1 MIKAQRLKK
10 PKRPIKQWS
19 KANWETIREE
29 TGKFRDVFLQD
40 CEQRDVEENY
50 KAFVDHIDDVISR
63 HVPTKMS
70 SSRRNVPWITPAI
83 RRMTNKKQRL
93 YNRAKRTH
101 KEQHWA
107 QYRAHKNNTTK
118 ALPKARW
125 NYINSIL
132 QTSLDDGNS
141 KPFWRYTFS
150 QKNDH
155 SGVAALKE
163 NGKLHSGGQK
173 KAEILNRQFSSV
185 FTADQPGEQTTLSG
199 PAYPPLRQLVV
210 NVKGIEK
217 LLQEINPSKAS
228 GPDQVP
234 CRILR
239 ELSVELAPVLTAI
252 FTQSLETGML
262 PSAWRTAYVTPVFK
276 KGSTCQ
282 PENYRP
288 VSLTCVTCKVLEH
301 IICSHIRAHLD
312 KHGILSRLQHGFRAS
327 FSCETQLLTTVQ
339 DLLTIRDDGHQTDM
353 VVLDFSKAFDKVPHG
368 RLLSKLRL
376 YGIQGPTL
384 KWIEAFL
391 GDRTQSVVVDG
402 CHSTTASVTSG
413 VPQGTVLGPLLFLLF
428 INDLPSVLDPGTKC
442 RLFADDCLVYRA
454 IHTIEDQ
461 IQMQRDLDALQNW
474 SETWGMHFNAKKCNV
489 MTLARGVNLSYF
501 YQLNNTILDRVN
513 ACDYLGITI
522 SENLSW
528 TDHITANAKKANAR
542 LGFLRRNL
550 KGCPQALKRTAYV
563 SLVCSIWNPNLK
575 KDKDALEKVQRRA
588 ARWIR
593 SDYRQ
598 RSSVTAMLTDLGLA
612 TLEKR
617 REDQKLLLMYK
628 VVHRLVGVSCE
639 ELGLEKADKR
649 TRASHCH
656 KLRHHQPT
664 TTEYRH
670 SFICSTIPEWNRLPA
685 NMAEADSVATFK
697 SQLARL
703 AD

>member
-1 MIKAQRLKK
+1 
-10 PKRPIKQWS
+10 
-19 KANWETIREE
+19 
-29 TGKFRDVFLQD
+29 
-40 CEQRDVEENY
+40 
-50 KAFVDHIDDVISR
+50 
-63 HVPTKMS
+63 
-70 SSRRNVPWITPAI
+70 
-83 RRMTNKKQRL
+83 MTNKKQRL
-93 YNRAKRTH
+93 YNHAKRTH

-107 QYRAHKNNTTK
+107 QYKAHKNNNTK
-118 ALPKARW
+118 ALWKARW
-125 NYINSIL
+125 NYINGIL
-132 QTSLDDGNS
+132 QTNLDDRNS
-141 KPFWRYTFS
+141 KPFLQYIFS
-150 QKNDH
+150 QKNDQ

-163 NGKLHSGGQK
+163 NSKLHSGGQK

-185 FTADQPGEQTTLSG
+185 FTADQPGVHTTLSG

-210 NVKGIEK
+210 NVKGVEK

-228 GPDQVP
+228 DPDQVP

-239 ELSVELAPVLTAI
+239 ELSVELAPVLTVI

-262 PSAWRTAYVTPVFK
+262 PSPWCTAYVTPVFK

-312 KHGILSRLQHGFRAS
+312 KHGILSRLQRGFRAS

-339 DLLTIRDDGHQTDM
+339 DLLNIRDHGHQTDM

-376 YGIQGPTL
+376 YGIQEPTL

-402 CHSTTASVTSG
+402 CHSTTASITSG
-413 VPQGTVLGPLLFLLF
+413 APQGTVLGSLLFLLF

-442 RLFADDCLVYRA
+442 RLFADDCLVYCA

-461 IQMQRDLDALQNW
+461 ILMQRDLDALQNW
-474 SETWGMHFNAKKCNV
+474 SETWEMHFNAKKCNV
-489 MTLARGVNLSYF
+489 TTLAPGVSPLSYF

-513 ACDYLGITI
+513 ACDYLGITT

-542 LGFLRRNL
+542 LGFLHRNL

-563 SLVCSIWNPNLK
+563 SLVHSLMEYSSTIWNPNLK
-575 KDKDALEKVQRRA
+575 KDKEALEKVQRRA

-612 TLEKR
+612 TLEKQ
-617 REDQKLLLMYK
+617 RE
-628 VVHRLVGVSCE
+628 E
-639 ELGLEKADKR
+639 
-649 TRASHCH
+649 
-656 KLRHHQPT
+656 
-664 TTEYRH
+664 
-670 SFICSTIPEWNRLPA
+670 
-685 NMAEADSVATFK
+685 
-697 SQLARL
+697 
-703 AD
+703 